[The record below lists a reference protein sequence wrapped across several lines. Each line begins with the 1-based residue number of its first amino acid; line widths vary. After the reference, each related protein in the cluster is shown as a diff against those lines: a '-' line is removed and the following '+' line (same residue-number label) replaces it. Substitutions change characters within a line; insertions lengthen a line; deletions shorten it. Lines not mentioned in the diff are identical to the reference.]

1 MKRLALVLALVFI
14 ATPLFAQAVS
24 ITTLTKTKLKESPSV
39 YDTEALAWIP
49 EGTKL
54 TLMDYDHAGYW
65 KTEYQGKA
73 GYISDLY
80 VRPWHEGAK
89 EFKAKKAPPKTEEGP
104 RLKLTFPLESLTGF
118 MLPRGGS
125 RYYTTSCRYLS
136 TSKTP
141 ISLGGVSSTLVCL
154 GWRMA
159 KIKKAR

>member
-89 EFKAKKAPPKTEEGP
+89 EFKAKRAPQKTEVAARP
-104 RLKLTFPLESLTGF
+104 KFMFPFESLTGYVTKT
-118 MLPRGGS
+118 GS
-125 RYYTTSCRYLS
+125 KYYTTSCRYLS

-141 ISLGGVSSTLVCL
+141 ISLGGVSSTVVCL